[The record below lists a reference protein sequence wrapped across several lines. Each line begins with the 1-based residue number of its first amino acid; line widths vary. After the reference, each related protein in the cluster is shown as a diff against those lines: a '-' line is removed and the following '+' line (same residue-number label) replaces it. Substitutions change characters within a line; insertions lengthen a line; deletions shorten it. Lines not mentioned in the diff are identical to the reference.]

1 MRQKA
6 AAYMGA
12 SPGYGEMYTK
22 KEKVSMTGDYN
33 TTSRIDRQPV

>member
-6 AAYMGA
+6 AAYMGV
-12 SPGYGEMYTK
+12 SPVYGEMYTK
-22 KEKVSMTGDYN
+22 KKLSVTDDYN